1 MKKETRPTA
10 TVKPDNASPEPPQET
25 TFLLSEPSFQLL
37 RHAQQRIREKT
48 DMIPS
53 IRKMINVLIT
63 AESTEKMTQDMIE
76 LYRD

>member
-1 MKKETRPTA
+1 MKKETRLE
-10 TVKPDNASPEPPQET
+10 TVEKSNDTSTDAVQET
-25 TFLLSEPSFQLL
+25 TYLLSEPSFQLL

-48 DMIPS
+48 DITPS

-63 AESTEKMTQDMIE
+63 PESMEKMTQEMIE

>member
-1 MKKETRPTA
+1 MKKETRHTA
-10 TVKPDNASPEPPQET
+10 IVKPDNALPETPQET

-63 AESTEKMTQDMIE
+63 PESIEKVTQDMIE

>member
-1 MKKETRPTA
+1 MKKETRHTA
-10 TVKPDNASPEPPQET
+10 MEKPDNALPETSQET

-63 AESTEKMTQDMIE
+63 PESIEKVTKDMIE